1 MTMIVNETN
10 NNIRRYR
17 GKKKNQKYLRDKRYN
32 YIGET
37 DEVEIRALLGLMY
50 LRGALSQTKHDV
62 RHLFGEDGHHGCVL
76 STPFYYNFSFVYIS
90 L

>member
-17 GKKKNQKYLRDKRYN
+17 GKKKVERLLRDKRYN
-32 YIGET
+32 YLGET
-37 DEVEIRALLGLMY
+37 DEIEIRALIGLMY

-76 STPFYYNFSFVYIS
+76 STPF
-90 L
+90 LL